1 MYSLVKIELIKQF
14 LANYSIDYE
23 MLTLDTQTIVILL
36 SNIFFLLTIFIGLYI
51 IYRVLAKIL

>member
-23 MLTLDTQTIVILL
+23 MLTLDTQAIVIIL